1 MDEKVF
7 EQNFA
12 LRLSKLREKKNVT
25 AREMS
30 LGMGQ
35 NAGYINHI
43 ENCQGMPS
51 LLGLSFIC
59 EYLGITL
66 SQFFDT
72 ENENPEKLNLINKYL
87 KNLNDEELASVE
99 NLLRLMT
106 KNK

>member
-7 EQNFA
+7 EKNFA

-30 LGMGQ
+30 LSMGQ

-51 LLGLSFIC
+51 LSGLSFIC

-72 ENENPEKLNLINKYL
+72 ENEYPEKFNHINEYL
-87 KNLNDEELASVE
+87 EKLTGEELDAIE